1 MKKYLLLTILIIA
14 GLQTKISAQDN
25 PKAVKLLKSVTEK
38 LNSYKNIY
46 AEFNY
51 TLNNKKAG
59 VKQETKG
66 KVTIQN
72 NKFYANYMGIDDI
85 YDGQK
90 RYQIIHENE
99 EINISTH
106 RNEDEFTPHKI
117 FTFYQKGY
125 IKKMDIRQNIKG
137 RLIQYVKLIP
147 KNSHSPENYI
157 LLGIN
162 TKTKNI
168 HNAIIVEKDG
178 SLINLDITKFQTN
191 QVLPEKLFQFNKN
204 KYPNYYINELD

>member
-1 MKKYLLLTILIIA
+1 MKKYLLLILILA
-14 GLQTKISAQDN
+14 GLPTLTAQDN
-25 PKAVKLLKSVTEK
+25 PKAVKLLKSVTDK
-38 LNSYKNIY
+38 LNGYKNIY
-46 AEFNY
+46 AEFKY

-66 KVTIQN
+66 KVTIEG

-106 RNEDEFTPHKI
+106 RDEDEFTPHKI

-125 IKKMDIRQNIKG
+125 IKKMDIHQNIKG
-137 RLIQYVKLIP
+137 RIIQYVKLIP
-147 KNSHSPENYI
+147 KNSNSPEKYI

-162 TKTKNI
+162 LKTKNI
-168 HNAIIVEKDG
+168 HNAIIVEKNN
-178 SLINLDITKFQTN
+178 SIINLDITKFQTN
-191 QVLPEKLFQFNKN
+191 QVLPQKLFQFDKT
-204 KYPNYYINELD
+204 KYPDYYINELD

>member
-1 MKKYLLLTILIIA
+1 MKKIFLLILIIA
-14 GLQTKISAQDN
+14 GLQHNLQAQDN
-25 PKAVKLLKSVTEK
+25 PQAVKLLKSVTDK
-38 LNSYKNIY
+38 LNGYKNIY
-46 AEFNY
+46 AEFKY

-66 KVTIQN
+66 KVTIQG

-106 RNEDEFTPHKI
+106 RDEDEFTPHKI

-125 IKKMDIRQNIKG
+125 TKKMDIKQNNKG

-147 KNSHSPENYI
+147 RNSNSPEKYI

-162 TKTKNI
+162 LKTKNI
-168 HNAIIVEKDG
+168 NNAIIVEKNG
-178 SLINLDITKFQTN
+178 SMINLDITKFQTN
-191 QVLPEKLFQFNKN
+191 QVLPQKLFQFDKN
-204 KYPNYYINELD
+204 KYPDYYVNELD